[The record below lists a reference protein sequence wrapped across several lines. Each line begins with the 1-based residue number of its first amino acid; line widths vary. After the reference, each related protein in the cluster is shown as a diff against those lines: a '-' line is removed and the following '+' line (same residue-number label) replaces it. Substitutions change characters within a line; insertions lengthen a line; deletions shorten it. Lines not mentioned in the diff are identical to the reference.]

1 MTSYTPLPARTGA
14 APVDRIPVSLL
25 TGFLGAGKTTLLNKL
40 MKHPAM
46 AGTAVLINEFGEV
59 GIDHHLVEKLDE
71 TMVLL
76 DSGCLCCS
84 VQGDLIAAL
93 KQLHLRSSKREIP
106 PITRVVIETTGLA
119 DPVPVIYTLMEE
131 RFVAARFV
139 CDSVLTVVDATHGL
153 SQIDLHQEAL
163 RQIAMADRLL
173 ITKGDLA
180 DPGSRQALDARL
192 DTLNPGALRLD
203 VRHGQIEPDQLFGS
217 GIYSTAGKLPDVAAW
232 LGEER
237 ILDEGAWATHTAA
250 PLRWNKQPVP
260 AAPARATSARH
271 DDSVSS
277 FVVRFEAPVPWYGF
291 SVAMGR
297 ILESYGPRLL
307 RVKGLMNVAGDDLPQ
322 VIQCVQDVAY
332 PPLRLPAWPAG
343 GPFDDRHG
351 RLVFITR
358 DIGDDERDIIRTML
372 ANLPPQA
379 AAARAV
385 AANPFMATRCWLSQ
399 RMPVAPAGGLQAD
412 GWVVQ
417 ARRFSA
423 RPAPVRGGT

>member
-1 MTSYTPLPARTGA
+1 MTSSASSTARTVGA
-14 APVDRIPVSLL
+14 PIDRIPVSLL
-25 TGFLGAGKTTLLNKL
+25 TGFLGAGKTTLLNEL

-59 GIDHHLVEKLDE
+59 GIDHHLVEKLDD
-71 TMVLL
+71 TTVLL

-84 VQGDLIAAL
+84 VQGDLVAAL

-106 PITRVVIETTGLA
+106 PVTRVLIETTGLA

-131 RFVAARFV
+131 RFIAARFV
-139 CDSVLTVVDATHGL
+139 CDSVLTAVDATHGL
-153 SQIDLHQEAL
+153 EQIDRHQEAL

-180 DPGSRQALDARL
+180 GADSRAALDARL

-203 VRHGQIEPDQLFGS
+203 VRHGRIEPDQLFGS
-217 GIYSTAGKLPDVAAW
+217 GIYSTTGKLPDVAAW

-237 ILDEGAWATHTAA
+237 VLDESARAAHAAA
-250 PLRWNKQPVP
+250 PLRWNTQP
-260 AAPARATSARH
+260 APARATSARH

-297 ILESYGPRLL
+297 ILESWGPRLL

-332 PPLRLPAWPAG
+332 PPLRLPAWPTG

-358 DIGDDERDIIRTML
+358 DIGDDERDLIRTLL

>member
-1 MTSYTPLPARTGA
+1 MTSYVPLPARTGQT
-14 APVDRIPVSLL
+14 PVGRIPVSLL

-71 TMVLL
+71 TMVML

-84 VQGDLIAAL
+84 VQGDLITAL
-93 KQLHLRSSKREIP
+93 KQLHLRSSRREIP
-106 PITRVVIETTGLA
+106 TITRVLIETTGLA

-153 SQIDLHQEAL
+153 SQLDLHQEAL
-163 RQIAMADRLL
+163 RQVAMADRLL

-180 DPGSRQALDARL
+180 EPGSRHALDARL
-192 DTLNPGALRLD
+192 DILNPGALRLE
-203 VRHGQIEPDQLFGS
+203 VRHGQIDPDQLFGS
-217 GIYSTAGKLPDVAAW
+217 GLYATSGKLPDVAAW

-237 ILDEGAWATHTAA
+237 LLDESTRAAATGTPLRWTKQPA
-250 PLRWNKQPVP
+250 PLRA
-260 AAPARATSARH
+260 AAPRH
-271 DDSVSS
+271 DEAVSS
-277 FVVRFEAPVPWYGF
+277 FVVRFDAPVPWHGF
-291 SVAMGR
+291 SVVMGR

-322 VIQCVQDVAY
+322 VIQCVQNVAY

-343 GPFDDRHG
+343 GPFEDRHG

-358 DIGDDERDIIRTML
+358 DLGEDGQEVIRTLL
-372 ANLPPQA
+372 ANLPSNA
-379 AAARAV
+379 LAARAI
-385 AANPFMATRCWLSQ
+385 ASKPFMATRCWLSQ
-399 RMPVAPAGGLQAD
+399 RMPVASIGGLQVD

-417 ARRFSA
+417 AKRFSD
-423 RPAPVRGGT
+423 RPATTKKSDG

>member
-1 MTSYTPLPARTGA
+1 MTSSASSTARTGG

-25 TGFLGAGKTTLLNKL
+25 TGFLGAGKTTLLNQL

-59 GIDHHLVEKLDE
+59 GIDHHLVEKLDDS
-71 TMVLL
+71 TVLL

-84 VQGDLIAAL
+84 VQGDLVAAL
-93 KQLHLRSSKREIP
+93 KQLHLRSSKREVP
-106 PITRVVIETTGLA
+106 PVTRVLIETTGLA

-131 RFVAARFV
+131 RFIAARFV
-139 CDSVLTVVDATHGL
+139 CDSVLTAVDATHGL
-153 SQIDLHQEAL
+153 EQIDRHQEAL

-180 DPGSRQALDARL
+180 GADSRTALDARL
-192 DTLNPGALRLD
+192 DMLNPGALRLD
-203 VRHGQIEPDQLFGS
+203 VRHGRIEPDQLFGS
-217 GIYSTAGKLPDVAAW
+217 GIYSTTGKLPDVAAW

-237 ILDEGAWATHTAA
+237 VLDESARAAHAAA
-250 PLRWNKQPVP
+250 PLRWTTQP
-260 AAPARATSARH
+260 APARATSARH

-297 ILESYGPRLL
+297 ILETWGPRLL

-358 DIGDDERDIIRTML
+358 DIGDDERDIIRTLL

>member
-1 MTSYTPLPARTGA
+1 MTSYAPVPARTGPA
-14 APVDRIPVSLL
+14 VPVDRIPVSLL

-59 GIDHHLVEKLDE
+59 GIDHHLVERLDE
-71 TMVLL
+71 TMILL

-153 SQIDLHQEAL
+153 SQIDHHPEAL

-180 DPGSRQALDARL
+180 GPATRPALDARL

-203 VRHGQIEPDQLFGS
+203 VRHGQIEPDLLFGS

-237 ILDEGAWATHTAA
+237 ILEESARAAQASA
-250 PLRWNKQPVP
+250 PLRWTRQPAPVRAVVP
-260 AAPARATSARH
+260 RH
-271 DDSVSS
+271 DEAVSS
-277 FVVRFEAPVPWYGF
+277 FVVRFDAPVPWHGF

-332 PPLRLPAWPAG
+332 PPLRLPAWPTG
-343 GPFDDRHG
+343 GPFDDRQG

-358 DIGDDERDIIRTML
+358 DIGEEEQELIRTLL
-372 ANLPPQA
+372 AHLPSNA
-379 AAARAV
+379 VAARAI
-385 AANPFMATRCWLSQ
+385 ASKPFMSTRCWLSQ
-399 RMPVAPAGGLQAD
+399 RMPVASPGGVQVD

-417 ARRFSA
+417 AKRFSG
-423 RPAPVRGGT
+423 RPAAAREGDN

>member
-1 MTSYTPLPARTGA
+1 MTSSASSTARTVGA
-14 APVDRIPVSLL
+14 PIDRIPVSLL
-25 TGFLGAGKTTLLNKL
+25 TGFLGAGKTTLLNEL

-59 GIDHHLVEKLDE
+59 GIDHHLVEKLDD
-71 TMVLL
+71 TTVLL

-84 VQGDLIAAL
+84 VQGDLVAAL

-106 PITRVVIETTGLA
+106 PVTRVLIETTGLA

-131 RFVAARFV
+131 RFIAARFV
-139 CDSVLTVVDATHGL
+139 CDSVLTAVDATHGL
-153 SQIDLHQEAL
+153 EQIDRHQEAL

-180 DPGSRQALDARL
+180 GADSRAALDARL

-203 VRHGQIEPDQLFGS
+203 VRHGRIEPDQLFGS
-217 GIYSTAGKLPDVAAW
+217 GIYSTTGKLPDVAAW

-237 ILDEGAWATHTAA
+237 VLDESARAAHAAA
-250 PLRWNKQPVP
+250 PLRWNTQP
-260 AAPARATSARH
+260 APARATSARH

-297 ILESYGPRLL
+297 ILESWGPRLL

-358 DIGDDERDIIRTML
+358 DIGDDERDLIRTLL

-423 RPAPVRGGT
+423 RPAPGRGGT

>member
-1 MTSYTPLPARTGA
+1 MNRYIPSHARTGA

-25 TGFLGAGKTTLLNKL
+25 TGFLGAGKTTLLNQL
-40 MKHPAM
+40 MKHPDM

-59 GIDHHLVEKLDE
+59 GIDHHLVEKLDD

-93 KQLHLRSSKREIP
+93 KQLHQRASKREIP

-131 RFVAARFV
+131 RFVSARYV
-139 CDSVLTVVDATHGL
+139 CDSVLTAVDATHGL
-153 SQIDLHQEAL
+153 SQLDRHQEAV
-163 RQIAMADRLL
+163 RQVAMADRLL
-173 ITKGDLA
+173 ITKCDLA
-180 DPGSRQALDARL
+180 DPATRADLDARL
-192 DTLNPGALRLD
+192 DTLNPGALRLE
-203 VRHGQIEPDQLFGS
+203 VRNGRINPDQLFGS

-232 LGEER
+232 LGEEQVLEER
-237 ILDEGAWATHTAA
+237 AREAEAAA
-250 PLRWNKQPVP
+250 PVRWNNKP
-260 AAPARATSARH
+260 APRPQTRRH
-271 DDSVSS
+271 DDSVTS
-277 FVVRFEAPVPWYGF
+277 FVVRFDAPVAWYGF
-291 SVAMGR
+291 AVVMGR

-307 RVKGLMNVAGDDLPQ
+307 RVKGLMSVAGDDLPQ
-322 VIQCVQDVAY
+322 VIQCVQNVAY
-332 PPLRLPAWPAG
+332 PALRLPAWPAG

-358 DIGDDERDIIRTML
+358 DLGAEEEDVIRTLL
-372 ANLPPQA
+372 AHLPPNA

-385 AANPFMATRCWLSQ
+385 AASPFLPTRCWLSQ
-399 RMPVAPAGGLQAD
+399 RMPVATAGGIEID

-423 RPAPVRGGT
+423 TPAAAGKSGS

>member
-1 MTSYTPLPARTGA
+1 MTSSAPLPARTGSP
-14 APVDRIPVSLL
+14 PVDRIPVSLL

-40 MKHPAM
+40 TKHPAM
-46 AGTAVLINEFGEV
+46 AGTALLINEFGEV

-71 TMVLL
+71 TTVLL

-84 VQGDLIAAL
+84 VQGDLIGAL

-153 SQIDLHQEAL
+153 SQIERHQEAL

-180 DPGSRQALDARL
+180 DPDSRQALDARL
-192 DTLNPGALRLD
+192 DMLNPGALHLD
-203 VRHGQIEPDQLFGS
+203 VRHGKIEPDQLFGS
-217 GIYSTAGKLPDVAAW
+217 GIYSTSGKLPDVAAW

-237 ILDEGAWATHTAA
+237 IFDARARAAGTNA
-250 PLRWNKQPVP
+250 PLRWTKQPTPVR
-260 AAPARATSARH
+260 AAASRH
-271 DDSVSS
+271 DEAISS
-277 FVVRFEAPVPWYGF
+277 FVVRFDAPVPWHGF

-297 ILESYGPRLL
+297 ILETYGPRLL

-322 VIQCVQDVAY
+322 VIQCVQNVAY
-332 PPLRLPAWPAG
+332 PPLRLSAWPAG
-343 GPFDDRHG
+343 GPFKDRDG

-358 DIGDDERDIIRTML
+358 DIGADEQDVIRTLL
-372 ANLPPQA
+372 ANLPSNA
-379 AAARAV
+379 VAARAI
-385 AANPFMATRCWLSQ
+385 ASKPFMATRCWLSQ
-399 RMPVAPAGGLQAD
+399 RLPVASAGSLKVD

-417 ARRFSA
+417 AKRFSG
-423 RPAPVRGGT
+423 RPATAKEGDS

>member
-1 MTSYTPLPARTGA
+1 MTSYVPMPSRTGP

-25 TGFLGAGKTTLLNKL
+25 TGFLGAGKTTLLNQL

-59 GIDHHLVEKLDE
+59 GIDHHLVEKLDD

-93 KQLHLRSSKREIP
+93 KQLHQRASKREIP

-131 RFVAARFV
+131 RFVAARYV
-139 CDSVLTVVDATHGL
+139 CDSVLTAVDATHGATQL
-153 SQIDLHQEAL
+153 DCHQEAV
-163 RQIAMADRLL
+163 RQVAMADRLL
-173 ITKGDLA
+173 ITKCDLA
-180 DPGSRQALDARL
+180 DPATRADLDARL
-192 DTLNPGALRLD
+192 DTLNPGALRLE
-203 VRHGQIEPDQLFGS
+203 VRNGQVNPDQLFGS

-232 LGEER
+232 LGEEHALEKLAR
-237 ILDEGAWATHTAA
+237 EAEAAA
-250 PLRWNKQPVP
+250 PMRWNHKP
-260 AAPARATSARH
+260 APRPQTRRH

-277 FVVRFEAPVPWYGF
+277 FVVRFDKPVAWYGF
-291 SVAMGR
+291 AVAMGG

-322 VIQCVQDVAY
+322 VIQCVQNVAY
-332 PPLRLPAWPAG
+332 PSLRLPAWPAG
-343 GPFDDRHG
+343 GPFDDHQG

-358 DIGDDERDIIRTML
+358 NLGEDERDIIRTL
-372 ANLPPQA
+372 LENLPSNSV
-379 AAARAV
+379 AARAI
-385 AANPFMATRCWLSQ
+385 AAKPFMPTRCWLSQ
-399 RMPVAPAGGLQAD
+399 RMPVASPGGLQAD

-417 ARRFSA
+417 AKRFSS
-423 RPAPVRGGT
+423 RPAGM